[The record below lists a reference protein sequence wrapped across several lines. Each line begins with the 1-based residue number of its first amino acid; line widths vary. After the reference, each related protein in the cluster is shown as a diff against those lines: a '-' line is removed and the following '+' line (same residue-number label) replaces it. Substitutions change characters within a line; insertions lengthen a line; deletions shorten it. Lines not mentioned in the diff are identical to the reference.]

1 MNTVGIDARRPV
13 HLAVML
19 GTSTGAYALALAAVT
34 GLQSA
39 SDAAAVR
46 AIEPMVAAQTSIG
59 ADHGVLEQD
68 LRDAT
73 DRYTELADRYDRLT
87 PRLADLEA
95 ALDSLA
101 GSTEKITD
109 SAAALPDRISLPAVR
124 RAPQTAA
131 AAPRTHAVTS
141 ASGG

>member
-1 MNTVGIDARRPV
+1 MGTDPRRPV
-13 HLAVML
+13 HLAVLL
-19 GTSTGAYALALAAVT
+19 GVSTGAYAVALAAVT

-39 SDAAAVR
+39 SDTAARR
-46 AIEPMVAAQTSIG
+46 AIDPIVATQTSVG
-59 ADHGVLEQD
+59 VDHGLLERD

-73 DRYTELADRYDRLT
+73 ARYSELADQYDRFT
-87 PRLADLEA
+87 PRLLDLEA

-101 GSTEKITD
+101 GSTQRITD
-109 SAAALPDRISLPAVR
+109 GTAALPTRISLPPVR
-124 RAPQTAA
+124 RAPQVVA

>member
-1 MNTVGIDARRPV
+1 MGIDARRPV

-19 GTSTGAYALALAAVT
+19 GASTGAYALALAAVT
-34 GLQSA
+34 GFQSA
-39 SDAAAVR
+39 SDAAALR
-46 AIEPMVAAQTSIG
+46 ASAPLVAAQTSVG

-101 GSTEKITD
+101 GSTQAITE

-124 RAPQTAA
+124 RAPQAV